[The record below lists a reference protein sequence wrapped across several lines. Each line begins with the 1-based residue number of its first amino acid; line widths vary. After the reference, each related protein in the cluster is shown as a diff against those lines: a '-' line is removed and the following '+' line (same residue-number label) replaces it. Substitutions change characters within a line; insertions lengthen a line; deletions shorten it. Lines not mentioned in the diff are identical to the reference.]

1 MLTIG
6 MIGNYKEIVKFLI
19 IILFLL
25 HFSEVYQHA
34 DVFSDENRDDESDTA
49 SVMSKHV
56 NKSKREIREEQ
67 ESKVY
72 TLATDTLIKSLMTEY
87 KKRKQHHA
95 MPAFVKI
102 SKEKKPK
109 PILKKTESV
118 DESIAKQRKSSI
130 MKVS

>member
-1 MLTIG
+1 MYIDLPKKCNLKVNWFCLFT
-6 MIGNYKEIVKFLI
+6 EIC
-19 IILFLL
+19 
-25 HFSEVYQHA
+25 ETT
-34 DVFSDENRDDESDTA
+34 DVFSEEMKDDSSDTV
-49 SVMSKHV
+49 SVMSK
-56 NKSKREIREEQ
+56 NATKSKREIREEH

-95 MPAFVKI
+95 MPAFIKI

-109 PILKKTESV
+109 PILKRTESV

-130 MKVS
+130 MKVRFSK

>member
-1 MLTIG
+1 MFT
-6 MIGNYKEIVKFLI
+6 EIC
-19 IILFLL
+19 
-25 HFSEVYQHA
+25 ETA
-34 DVFSDENRDDESDTA
+34 DVFSEEMKDDSSDTM
-49 SVMSKHV
+49 SVMSK
-56 NKSKREIREEQ
+56 NPTKSKREMREEH

-95 MPAFVKI
+95 MPAFIKI

-109 PILKKTESV
+109 PIIKRTESV

-130 MKVS
+130 MKVRFFKEQIKIYMK